1 MSNGLLLTGYEAVP
15 TVTRKSPWK
24 VAGVAVG
31 VFLYALICWTLLGRG
46 IVSHGEEGTSE
57 FVDVATAKSCEEIGP
72 LSIAG
77 IGYYWVCDIEV
88 RPYSAGSRQE
98 VVTARSYPDE
108 LTPADIG
115 QPVRVKEL
123 GKYYARDFK
132 SDVPWW
138 SIAPGVGG
146 FVGLALFA
154 YWRRN
159 KRFRKPDTEPPVTN
173 SFSLS
178 SVRPLGG
185 VAAPTGLPATASRTV
200 TPNDWSSAKFWRIC
214 GVILVVA
221 VISGIVGFSAGR
233 GTELREATLTI
244 AAIGLFSPGWL
255 WFCTPARWKKATWC
269 TTFTVSGEGIRW
281 FRRDKATF
289 EVSWDELRELR
300 LTTVTDGKH
309 VLRMIDFF
317 PFEEDFAKRH
327 RMLKG
332 LWEIG
337 ANLDGRPLPPVVNG
351 YRIPEAFS
359 DAAFAEIRTAMTM
372 IRPDRLSEYR
382 GIPQNTVSS

>member
-1 MSNGLLLTGYEAVP
+1 M
-15 TVTRKSPWK
+15 TRRSPWK

-31 VFLYALICWTLLGRG
+31 VLIYALICWTLIGRG
-46 IVSHGEEGTSE
+46 MVSHGEEETGGSA
-57 FVDVATAKSCEEIGP
+57 DMATVKTCEEIGP
-72 LSIAG
+72 LSSAG

-88 RPYSAGSRQE
+88 RPYSSRFSE
-98 VVTARSYPDE
+98 KVVAARSFPDE

-115 QPVRVKEL
+115 KPVRVKEL
-123 GKYYARDFK
+123 GRYYARDFK
-132 SDVPWW
+132 SDLPWW
-138 SIAPGVGG
+138 SVAPPVVGV
-146 FVGLALFA
+146 VGLGLFA
-154 YWRRN
+154 HWRRN
-159 KRFRKPDTEPPVTN
+159 KRFRKPVTEPPLTT
-173 SFSLS
+173 SLS
-178 SVRPLGG
+178 FTSVRQLGG

-200 TPNDWSSAKFWRIC
+200 TPNDWSSGKFWRIC
-214 GVILVVA
+214 ALIFVVA
-221 VISGIVGFSAGR
+221 VISGIVGFTAGR

-244 AAIGLFSPGWL
+244 AAIGLLSPAWL

-269 TTFTVSGEGIRW
+269 TKFTVSVEGIRW

-289 EVSWDELRELR
+289 EIGWEDLRELR
-300 LTTVTDGKH
+300 LTTVTDGKRT
-309 VLRMIDFF
+309 LRMIDFF
-317 PFEEDFAKRH
+317 PLDEDFAKRH
-327 RMLKG
+327 RTLKG

-382 GIPQNTVSS
+382 GIPQNTVGS